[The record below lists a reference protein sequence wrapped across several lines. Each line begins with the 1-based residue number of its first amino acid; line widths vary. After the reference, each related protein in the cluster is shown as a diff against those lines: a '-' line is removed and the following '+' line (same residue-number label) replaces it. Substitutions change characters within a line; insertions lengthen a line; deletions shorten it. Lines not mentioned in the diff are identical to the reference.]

1 LGTVLAYL
9 LLAIAQPVLINRF
22 GIFVRISM
30 LRSNDVVIL
39 AAIVIAALGIGAIP
53 AWRAYRH
60 SLADGLTIR
69 V

>member
-1 LGTVLAYL
+1 
-9 LLAIAQPVLINRF
+9 LIGRF

-30 LRSNDVVIL
+30 LRSTDLIIL
-39 AAIVIAALGIGAIP
+39 VAIVVAALGIGAIP
-53 AWRAYRH
+53 AWRAYRN